1 MLPDERTRGR
11 QEEGFFVGKP
21 GKEVSDEDGRDMG
34 LSQACGQTN
43 QRVAMRAGADDV
55 ELILPDLRVAR
66 ELLL

>member
-1 MLPDERTRGR
+1 M
-11 QEEGFFVGKP
+11 GKP